1 MSGEPADPLILSP
14 RSARMEQS
22 KDHAE
27 PAERATGAVEGRL
40 PLDGVR
46 VIDAATL
53 MAAPWAA
60 AYLGEFG
67 ADVIK
72 IEQPRI
78 GDHQRHWGTKRNGIP
93 LMWKSIARNKRSVTL
108 DLRKPRGA
116 EVFRSLVGTADVLI
130 ENFRPGTLERWGLAP
145 DTLRKLNPKL
155 VILRVTGYGQTGPY
169 RAQPGFGTLAEG
181 FSGFSHVVG
190 EADGPP
196 TLANLPLGDG
206 IAGITGAY
214 AIMVALFGRT
224 NNEGRGQVI
233 DLSLYEPLFRLLEP
247 ALIEYD
253 QNGVAPSRIG
263 NRSTHV
269 APRNT
274 YRCGDGQ
281 WVSLSASTQR
291 IWERLSEAMDRPELV
306 TDPRFASNELRIQN
320 VEALDAEIGA
330 WMSSYPRST
339 VVEVMNDAEVA
350 VGPIFDIPTI
360 FNDPHYAAR
369 NDLVEVED
377 ADLGTMR
384 LANVVPRLS
393 DTPGRIQSTGPAL
406 GAHTDEVLGQL
417 GLGADE
423 IAALRA
429 EGVV

>member
-1 MSGEPADPLILSP
+1 
-14 RSARMEQS
+14 
-22 KDHAE
+22 
-27 PAERATGAVEGRL
+27 
-40 PLDGVR
+40 
-46 VIDAATL
+46 

-72 IEQPRI
+72 IEQPKT
-78 GDHQRHWGTKRNGIP
+78 GDHQRHWGTKRNGVP
-93 LMWKSIARNKRSVTL
+93 LMWKSIARNKRSLTL
-108 DLRKPRGA
+108 DLRKPKGA
-116 EVFRSLVGTADVLI
+116 EIFRSLVADADVLI
-130 ENFRPGTLERWGLAP
+130 ENFRPGTLERWGLGPA
-145 DTLRKLNPKL
+145 LLLELNPKL
-155 VILRVTGYGQTGPY
+155 VVLRVTGYGQTGPY
-169 RAQPGFGTLAEG
+169 SSQPGFGTLAEG

-206 IAGITGAY
+206 VAGITGAY

-224 NNEGRGQVI
+224 NNAGRGQII

-253 QNGVAPSRIG
+253 QNGVSLGRIG
-263 NRSTHV
+263 NRSTQV

-291 IWERLSEAMDRPELV
+291 IWERLCQATDRPGLA
-306 TDPRFASNELRIQN
+306 TDSRFATNALRIEN

-330 WMSSYPRST
+330 WMARHPRDT
-339 VVEVMNDAEVA
+339 VIQVMNGAEVA

-377 ADLGTMR
+377 PDLGIMR
-384 LANVVPRLS
+384 LPNVVPRLS
-393 DTPGRIQSTGPAL
+393 ETPGRIRTTGPAL
-406 GAHTDEVLGQL
+406 GAHTDEVLREL
-417 GLGADE
+417 GLALDE

>member
-1 MSGEPADPLILSP
+1 
-14 RSARMEQS
+14 MEGP
-22 KDHAE
+22 DD
-27 PAERATGAVEGRL
+27 GAAALARL
-40 PLDGVR
+40 PLEGVR

-116 EVFRSLVGTADVLI
+116 DIFRLLVATADVLI
-130 ENFRPGTLERWGLAP
+130 ENFRPGTLERWGLGP
-145 DTLRKLNPKL
+145 DVLLELNPKL

-181 FSGFSHVVG
+181 FSGFSHIVG

-214 AIMVALFGRT
+214 AIMVALFGRA
-224 NNEGRGQVI
+224 NNGGRGQVI

-253 QNGVAPSRIG
+253 QNGVSPVRIG

-274 YRCGDGQ
+274 YCCGDGQ
-281 WVSLSASTQR
+281 WVSLSASTER
-291 IWERLSEAMDRPELV
+291 IWERLCAAMDRPDLA
-306 TDPRFASNELRIQN
+306 TDPRFASNELRIQH

-330 WMSSYPRST
+330 WMGAFPRSQ
-339 VVEVMNDAEVA
+339 VISVMNAAEVA
-350 VGPIFDIPTI
+350 VGPILDIPTI
-360 FNDPHYAAR
+360 FKDPHYAAR
-369 NDLVEVED
+369 EDLVEIED
-377 ADLGTMR
+377 PDLGPMR

-393 DTPGRIQSTGPAL
+393 QTPGRIRTTGPAL
-406 GAHTDEVLGQL
+406 GAHTDAVLGEL
-417 GLGADE
+417 GLGPDE
-423 IAALRA
+423 IASLR
-429 EGVV
+429 EDGTV

>member
-1 MSGEPADPLILSP
+1 MA
-14 RSARMEQS
+14 
-22 KDHAE
+22 
-27 PAERATGAVEGRL
+27 GRL

-78 GDHQRHWGTKRNGIP
+78 GDHQRHWGTKRNGVP

-116 EVFRSLVGTADVLI
+116 DIFRLLVATADVLI
-130 ENFRPGTLERWGLAP
+130 ENFRPGTLERWGIGPASLLEL
-145 DTLRKLNPKL
+145 TPKL
-155 VILRVTGYGQTGPY
+155 VVLRVTGYGQTGPY

-214 AIMVALFGRT
+214 AIMLALFGRA
-224 NNEGRGQVI
+224 NNGGRGQVI

-253 QNGVAPSRIG
+253 QNGVAPGRIG

-291 IWERLSEAMDRPELV
+291 IWDRLCEAMDRPGLA
-306 TDPRFASNELRIQN
+306 TDPRFATNELRIDN
-320 VEALDAEIGA
+320 VAALDQEIGA
-330 WMSSYPRST
+330 WMAAYPRDR
-339 VVEVMNDAEVA
+339 VIDVMNGAEVA

-360 FNDPHYAAR
+360 FRDPHYAAR
-369 NDLVEVED
+369 HDLVEVED
-377 ADLGTMR
+377 PDLGTMR

-393 DTPGRIQSTGPAL
+393 ETPGQIRTTGPAL

-417 GLGADE
+417 GLAADE

-429 EGVV
+429 EGVI